1 MASSNGRAD
10 PFRIYELF
18 PTDADCR
25 SHLEMI
31 RWRGV
36 PTCPYC
42 EGTSSTRVPKEGRY
56 HCNGCN
62 TTFGVT
68 VGTVFH
74 HTHLPLKK
82 WFAALSLLF
91 DADASMSALQ
101 LAEVLDIN
109 KNTAWY
115 LSSRVGRAMVSPS
128 QRPFLLRVIESVGSP
143 TGRERR

>member
-1 MASSNGRAD
+1 MASGNGRTD
-10 PFRIYELF
+10 PFRVYDLF

-25 SHLEMI
+25 AHLEMI

-36 PTCPYC
+36 PKCPYC
-42 EGTSSTRVPKEGRY
+42 EGTGSTRVPEGGRY

-74 HTHLPLKK
+74 HTHLPLTK

-91 DADASMSALQ
+91 DADAPISARQ
-101 LAEVLDIN
+101 LAEELDIN
-109 KNTAWY
+109 RNTAWY
-115 LSSRVGRAMVSPS
+115 LSSRIGRAMVSPS
-128 QRPFLLRVIESVGSP
+128 QRPFLLRVIESVWGAIGS
-143 TGRERR
+143 ER